1 MGPSYAGILGTLAYV
16 IVILRGVLQGYAV
29 EGTIKLS
36 ILLLFVFA
44 AIGYVIGKIAESTI
58 EDSIQVQ
65 LQRELEALEKTDEVL
80 SLIHI

>member
-65 LQRELEALEKTDEVL
+65 LQRELEALEKN
-80 SLIHI
+80 

>member
-65 LQRELEALEKTDEVL
+65 LQRDLEALEKTDEVT
-80 SLIHI
+80 SGN